1 MKNKK
6 ALAPQFVRET
16 AILYD
21 VLFSLK
27 IEDMNLEYR
36 DGELVATD
44 ECDNIWHGAELY
56 DFLVNEAFVFEDDG
70 GVLGISKELLE
81 DFAVLSE
88 LYGVPVKKPV

>member
-44 ECDNIWHGAELY
+44 EWETWHGAELY

-81 DFAVLSE
+81 DFAALSE